1 MKIVTIIII
10 VTIFILEYIMLSIT
24 PIYLAIAI
32 LIYSILAF
40 TVIGNRR
47 SQKISIGDG
56 GHSELARR
64 IRSHG
69 NFAEYVPLAMI
80 TLGTAEVMGVS
91 PQILHFCGA
100 ALVLDRCVHAFYF
113 LVSPNIMKIRVA
125 GMMFTFLAM

>member
-1 MKIVTIIII
+1 MKILTIIII
-10 VTIFILEYIMLSIT
+10 VTIFILEYIVLSII

-47 SQKISIGDG
+47 SQKVSIRDV

-69 NFAEYVPLAMI
+69 NFAEYVPLAI
-80 TLGTAEVMGVS
+80 IALGTAEVTGVS
-91 PQILHFCGA
+91 P
-100 ALVLDRCVHAFYF
+100 
-113 LVSPNIMKIRVA
+113 
-125 GMMFTFLAM
+125 